1 MIAAGAALGVPSNK
15 VMESM
20 NGVYESM
27 DKESVEYGFRVGENG
42 TISRLVKG
50 QTQAIDA
57 QDWKPAVDDLKAAG
71 DKVAY
76 NVHGHPLYRDE
87 HGKVVRA
94 ANPEPSDFDRVNA
107 VGSQPNI
114 VLGYKTLNASI
125 PSGSL
130 SSEISKIFEKE
141 IHFYNKQNY
150 PFKSFRF
157 STFERAVT
165 IINNR

>member
-1 MIAAGAALGVPSNK
+1 M
-15 VMESM
+15 
-20 NGVYESM
+20 
-27 DKESVEYGFRVGENG
+27 
-42 TISRLVKG
+42 
-50 QTQAIDA
+50 
-57 QDWKPAVDDLKAAG
+57 DDLKAAG